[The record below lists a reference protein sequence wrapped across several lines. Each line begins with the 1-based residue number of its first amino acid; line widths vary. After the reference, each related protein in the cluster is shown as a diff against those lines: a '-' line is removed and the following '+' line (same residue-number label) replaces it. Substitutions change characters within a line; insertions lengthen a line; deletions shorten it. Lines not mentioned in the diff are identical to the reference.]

1 MDSTRRLG
9 AERRSASALVANY
22 IHELSDRHNGR
33 EHISTRS
40 RPSNRLKETKVR
52 IGIIGSGN
60 IGVTAA
66 RLFVVAGH
74 EVAIA
79 NSRGPESLRDVL
91 DDLGPGAQ
99 AAEAADA
106 ASFGDVVL
114 VAIPFG
120 RYTELPADALADTTV
135 IDATNYYPQRDG
147 NFPDLDADRTTS
159 SELLAAHLPGARVVK
174 AFNTLYWKTLRDG
187 RHPGREDE
195 RLVLVV
201 AGDDQDGKTEVAR
214 LIEEIGFA
222 AVDAGGLADG
232 GRRLQP
238 GSALSGKELTAR
250 EAEEL
255 LGPAVRPAPLAPG

>member
-1 MDSTRRLG
+1 MDSTRRFG

-33 EHISTRS
+33 ERISTR
-40 RPSNRLKETKVR
+40 PGPPNQPKATKLR

-60 IGVTAA
+60 IGATAA
-66 RLFVVAGH
+66 RRFVDAGH

-79 NSRGPESLRDVL
+79 NSRGPETLRHAV
-91 DDLGPGAQ
+91 DDLGPRAR
-99 AAEAADA
+99 AAEPADA
-106 ASFGDVVL
+106 AAFGDLVL

-159 SELLAAHLPGARVVK
+159 SELLAARLPGARVVK
-174 AFNTLYWKTLRDG
+174 AFNTLYSRTLGDG
-187 RHPGREDE
+187 GKPGRGDE
-195 RLVLVV
+195 RLVLFV
-201 AGDDQDGKTEVAR
+201 AGDDPDAKEQVAR
-214 LIEEIGFA
+214 LIEDIGFA
-222 AVDAGGLADG
+222 AVDVGGLADG

-238 GSALSGKELTAR
+238 GAVLSGKELTVR
-250 EAEEL
+250 EAEEV
-255 LGPAVRPAPLAPG
+255 AARPLYSRVD

>member
-1 MDSTRRLG
+1 MDSTRRFG

-22 IHELSDRHNGR
+22 IHELSDRRNGR
-33 EHISTRS
+33 ERISTRL
-40 RPSNRLKETKVR
+40 RPSTEPKETRVR

-60 IGVTAA
+60 IGATTA
-66 RLFVVAGH
+66 RLFVDAGH
-74 EVAIA
+74 DVAIA
-79 NSRGPESLRDVL
+79 NSRGAETLRELADG
-91 DDLGPGAQ
+91 LGPRAH
-99 AAEAADA
+99 AAEPADA
-106 ASFGDVVL
+106 AAFGDLVL

-120 RYTELPADALADTTV
+120 RYKELPAGALADTTV

-187 RHPGREDE
+187 GTTGREDE
-195 RLVLVV
+195 QLVLLL
-201 AGDDQDGKTEVAR
+201 AGDDPDAKEQVAR
-214 LIEEIGFA
+214 LIEDIGFA

-238 GSALSGKELTAR
+238 GSALSGKELTLR
-250 EAEEL
+250 EAEDM
-255 LGPAVRPAPLAPG
+255 LGPVGRPT